1 VIQQGEADIIQVAAR
16 SPSAGTADRPISL
29 MLSQENDPMQME
41 ELSAGHGVL
50 TAVRSGQGRDIVVLH
65 SLLADRH
72 AFDPVLPTLAAKH
85 RVTLF
90 NLPGFHGSEPVVTAL
105 LDAYVARIE
114 DGFQEFGIDKDAILI
129 GNGFGGTLS
138 LAFALDHPERIG
150 KLVVS
155 DAAAS
160 FPEQGRKAFAAM
172 AQKVADGGLGA
183 VAGIAAQRVYSPA
196 YLAANPSMIEER
208 KRVLLDID
216 SKAFTDACK
225 ILQET
230 DLDPLLHRLHV
241 PTLVVC
247 GEFDQAT
254 PPALTKAVAAKIA
267 GARYVEIAGC
277 GHCPPL
283 EQPQQ
288 FLAAIKEFVGL

>member
-1 VIQQGEADIIQVAAR
+1 
-16 SPSAGTADRPISL
+16 
-29 MLSQENDPMQME
+29 MQMQD
-41 ELSAGHGVL
+41 LSAGHGVL
-50 TAVRSGQGRDIVVLH
+50 RAARTGAGRDIVVLH

-72 AFDPVLPTLAAKH
+72 AFDPVLPALAAKH

-129 GNGFGGTLS
+129 GNGFGGTLA
-138 LAFALDHPERIG
+138 LAFALDHPERIA

-155 DAAAS
+155 DAAAG
-160 FPEQGRKAFAAM
+160 FPEEGRKAFAVM
-172 AQKVADGGLGA
+172 AQKVEEGGLGA
-183 VAGIAAQRVYSPA
+183 VAEIAAKRVYSPS
-196 YLAANPSMIEER
+196 YLAANPSLIDER
-208 KRVLLDID
+208 KNVLLGID
-216 SKAFTDACK
+216 PKAFAHACK
-225 ILQET
+225 ILQEA
-230 DLDPLLHRLHV
+230 DLVPLLHRLRV

-254 PPALTKAVAAKIA
+254 PPALTRMIA
-267 GARYVEIAGC
+267 DKVSGARYVELAGC

-283 EQPQQ
+283 EQPEQ
-288 FLAAIKEFVGL
+288 FLTAIREFVGL